1 MILSRNWNKLPLMF
15 IVLMGVTSCATWS
28 RTFFASDL
36 SKITLGENKS
46 FVVEK
51 LGGTYTPVAS
61 AVEDGHRL
69 ELFEFVEKPLYVGR
83 VNKAYWTR
91 YWVYFMDDRL
101 VKYERATAENLLE
114 HQRWVQDVLASAATI
129 EAFKGTSAMPYH
141 VEHSGRVDSNVNVT
155 GRIDVR

>member
-1 MILSRNWNKLPLMF
+1 MILGRNRNKLPLMC
-15 IVLMGVTSCATWS
+15 IVLIGVTSCATWS

-36 SKITLGENKS
+36 SKITLGESKS
-46 FVVEK
+46 AIVEK
-51 LGGTYTPVAS
+51 LGGTYIPVAS
-61 AVEDGHRL
+61 AVEGGHRF
-69 ELFEFVEKPLYVGR
+69 ELLEFVEKPFYVGR

-91 YWVYFMDDRL
+91 YWVYFMDDKL

-141 VEHSGRVDSNVNVT
+141 VDHSGRVDSNVNVT
-155 GRIDVR
+155 GSVDLR